1 MGRSGTKLGSGGLP
15 LDMTAGE
22 KTQRD
27 AGSIH
32 TDRIGKVFIVVGQNV
47 RKCLVCEQLF
57 TRRAASARQGGLPFG
72 SERKAGLKTTRKRR
86 KHVT

>member
-1 MGRSGTKLGSGGLP
+1 MGGSGTKLGCRGLP

-22 KTQRD
+22 KAQGD

-47 RKCLVCEQLF
+47 RKCLVCEELF
-57 TRRAASARQGGLPFG
+57 TRRAASEHAKVACHSVQSVKLD
-72 SERKAGLKTTRKRR
+72 
-86 KHVT
+86 

>member
-1 MGRSGTKLGSGGLP
+1 MGGSGTKLGCRGLP

-27 AGSIH
+27 VGSIH

-57 TRRAASARQGGLPFG
+57 TRRAASDHA
-72 SERKAGLKTTRKRR
+72 KAACHSTLIVKLVRML
-86 KHVT
+86 

>member
-1 MGRSGTKLGSGGLP
+1 MGGSGTKLGCRGLP

-27 AGSIH
+27 AGSTR

-57 TRRAASARQGGLPFG
+57 TRRAASEHAKVACHWVQSVKLVCM
-72 SERKAGLKTTRKRR
+72 L
-86 KHVT
+86 

>member
-1 MGRSGTKLGSGGLP
+1 
-15 LDMTAGE
+15 MTAGE

-27 AGSIH
+27 VGSIH

-57 TRRAASARQGGLPFG
+57 TRRAASEHANL
-72 SERKAGLKTTRKRR
+72 ACHWVLKRSRICE
-86 KHVT
+86 

>member
-1 MGRSGTKLGSGGLP
+1 MGGSGTKLGCRGLP
-15 LDMTAGE
+15 LDMTAG

-27 AGSIH
+27 AGSTP
-32 TDRIGKVFIVVGQNV
+32 TDQIGKVFSVVGQDV

-57 TRRAASARQGGLPFG
+57 TRRAASEHAKVACHWG
-72 SERKAGLKTTRKRR
+72 SERKAGLKITRKRR